1 MQREDLRTSNAPSA
15 VGGIGMPPETK
26 YAYGPDGAIGYQ
38 VFGSGRIDLVFVTQW
53 ATNIDTYWD
62 EPSAARYFDRLAS
75 FSRVIVFDKRGTGV
89 SDPISTD
96 SPPTVEEWANDVAVV
111 MAAANSE
118 RAVLVGDCEGGLM
131 AISFAAAHPEKVEK
145 LVLVNSR
152 ARALR
157 APDYPVGMPD
167 DVADRSRDAWISGHG
182 VHAGVLAVTAPSV
195 ADDARFV
202 RWWLKFQRSTMPPA
216 MVAAGF
222 DWQLHIDVRDEAEM
236 ISVPTLVVHG
246 TDNFYH
252 RIGYGRWL
260 AENIP
265 GARMVEVAGRDSLP
279 FHAGDFDAILDEVE
293 MFVTGETQ
301 LATPDRKLVT
311 VLFTDIVA
319 STEQASE
326 LGDQRWLDLLREV
339 NRTTEAQV
347 KRFGG
352 TSIHT
357 TGDGHLSIFDVPA
370 QAVSA
375 AKQILHEV
383 GTLGVALRAGIHTG
397 EISQTKTDIAGIG
410 VHIASRV
417 LGHAPDGGIAVS
429 STVRDLTVG
438 SPTTYDPLGS
448 FELKGVPGEWS
459 LYEVG

>member
-1 MQREDLRTSNAPSA
+1 
-15 VGGIGMPPETK
+15 MPPETK
-26 YAYGPDGAIGYQ
+26 YAHGPDGAVGYQ
-38 VFGSGRIDLVFVTQW
+38 VFGSGPIDLVFLTQW

-62 EPSAARYFDRLAS
+62 EPSAVRYFDRLAS
-75 FSRVIVFDKRGTGV
+75 FSRVILFDKRGTGV
-89 SDPISTD
+89 SDGVATNAPPPIT
-96 SPPTVEEWANDVAVV
+96 EWANDVTVV
-111 MAAANSE
+111 MEEVNSE
-118 RAVLVGDCEGGLM
+118 RAVLVGDIEGGLL
-131 AISFAAAHPEKVEK
+131 AIAFAAAHPERVEK
-145 LVLVNSR
+145 LVLINSR

-167 DVADRSRDAWISGHG
+167 LVTDRSRELYVSGFGIHE
-182 VHAGVLAVTAPSV
+182 GVLAVTAPSV

-216 MVAAGF
+216 MVASGF
-222 DWQLHIDVRDEAEM
+222 DWQLEIDVREEAKT
-236 ISVPTLVVHG
+236 ISAPTLVIHR
-246 TDNFYH
+246 TDNVYH

-265 GARMVEVAGRDSLP
+265 DARMIEVPGADSLP
-279 FHAGDFDAILDEVE
+279 FHAGDFDQILDEVE
-293 MFVTGETQ
+293 IFVTGESQ
-301 LATPDRKLVT
+301 RVAQERKLAT

-326 LGDQRWLDLLREV
+326 LGDQKWLDLLRDV

-397 EISQTKTDIAGIG
+397 EISQTDDDIAGIG

-438 SPTTYDPLGS
+438 SANTYDPLGS

-459 LYEVG
+459 LFEVG

>member
-1 MQREDLRTSNAPSA
+1 
-15 VGGIGMPPETK
+15 MPPETK
-26 YAYGPDGAIGYQ
+26 YAHGPDGAVGYQ
-38 VFGSGRIDLVFVTQW
+38 VFGSGPIDLVFLTQW

-62 EPSAARYFDRLAS
+62 EPSAVRYFDRLAS
-75 FSRVIVFDKRGTGV
+75 FSRVILFDKRGTGV
-89 SDPISTD
+89 SDAVSTD
-96 SPPTVEEWANDVAVV
+96 APPPITEWANDVTVV
-111 MAAANSE
+111 MEEVNSE
-118 RAVLVGDCEGGLM
+118 RAVLVGDIEGGLL
-131 AISFAAAHPEKVEK
+131 AISFAAAHRERVEK
-145 LVLVNSR
+145 LVLINSR

-167 DVADRSRDAWISGHG
+167 LVTDRSRELYVSGFG
-182 VHAGVLAVTAPSV
+182 IHAGVLAVTAPSV

-216 MVAAGF
+216 MVASGF
-222 DWQLHIDVRDEAEM
+222 DWQLEIDVREEAKT
-236 ISVPTLVVHG
+236 ISVPTLVIHR
-246 TDNFYH
+246 TDNVYH

-265 GARMVEVAGRDSLP
+265 DARMIEVPGADSLP
-279 FHAGDFDAILDEVE
+279 FHAGDFDQILDEVE
-293 MFVTGETQ
+293 IFVTGESQ
-301 LATPDRKLVT
+301 RVAQERKLAT

-326 LGDQRWLDLLREV
+326 LGDQKWLDLLRDV
-339 NRTTEAQV
+339 NHTTEAQV

-375 AKQILHEV
+375 AKQIVYEV

-397 EISQTKTDIAGIG
+397 EISQTDDDIAGIG

-438 SPTTYDPLGS
+438 SANTYDPLGS
-448 FELKGVPGEWS
+448 FELKGVPGEW
-459 LYEVG
+459 LLFEVG

>member
-1 MQREDLRTSNAPSA
+1 
-15 VGGIGMPPETK
+15 MPPETK
-26 YAYGPDGAIGYQ
+26 FAYGPNGAIGYQ
-38 VFGSGRIDLVFVTQW
+38 VFGSGPSDLVFVTQW
-53 ATNIDTYWD
+53 GTNIDTYWD

-75 FSRVIVFDKRGTGV
+75 FSRVILFDKRGTGV
-89 SDPISTD
+89 SDPIPTD
-96 SPPTVEEWANDVAVV
+96 SPPTISEWADDVAVV

-118 RAVLVGDCEGGLM
+118 RAVLVGDIEGGLL
-131 AISFAAAHPEKVEK
+131 AISFAAAHPDRVER
-145 LVLVNSR
+145 LVLINSR

-157 APDYPVGMPD
+157 APDYSVGMPD
-167 DVADRSRDAWISGHG
+167 HVAVQSREAYVSGFG
-182 VHAGVLAVTAPSV
+182 VHAGVLAATAPSV
-195 ADDARFV
+195 AGDARFV

-222 DWQLHIDVRDEAEM
+222 DWQLDIDVRGEAKT
-236 ISVPTLVVHG
+236 ISAPTLVIHR

-265 GARMVEVAGRDSLP
+265 GAQMVEVAGSDSLP
-279 FHAGDFDAILDEVE
+279 FHAGEFDAILDEVE

-301 LATPDRKLVT
+301 IAKHNRKLST

-319 STEQASE
+319 STEQAAE

-339 NRTTEAQV
+339 NQTTEAQV
-347 KRFGG
+347 ERFGG

-383 GTLGVALRAGIHTG
+383 STLGVALRAGIHTG
-397 EISQTKTDIAGIG
+397 EISQTESDIAGIG

-459 LYEVG
+459 LFEVG